1 MSREGEKGSGRA
13 VRQQNWRGW
22 RAVTWRVGKGGSGGR
37 EVKMREVGGGG
48 RGEVVRSWRGGK
60 GGRGGRGGVVLS
72 WQGWKEAR
80 LVSW

>member
-1 MSREGEKGSGRA
+1 M
-13 VRQQNWRGW
+13 
-22 RAVTWRVGKGGSGGR
+22 GGQLDSKIG
-37 EVKMREVGGGG
+37 EVGGQLHRELGKLVVGRGVKMAKVGAGG

-72 WQGWKEAR
+72 WQGGKEAR